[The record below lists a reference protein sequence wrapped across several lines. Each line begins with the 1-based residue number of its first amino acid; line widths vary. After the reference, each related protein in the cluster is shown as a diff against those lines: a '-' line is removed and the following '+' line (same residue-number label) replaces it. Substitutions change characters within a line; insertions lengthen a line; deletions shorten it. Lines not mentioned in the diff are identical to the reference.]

1 MALFNFQFEV
11 PEESANEGA
20 STPPQQVVTLQHGTE
35 TVIIPANDAAG
46 KTVADLFGRYASAL
60 GIDTARRISYM
71 VAGRTA
77 QPDEVVTAGLSYRAT
92 VTSESKGA

>member
-1 MALFNFQFEV
+1 MALFSFEFSL
-11 PEESANEGA
+11 PEDAANEGA
-20 STPPQQVVTLQHGTE
+20 PMSPQQVVTLQHGTE

-46 KTVADLFGRYASAL
+46 KTVADLFSRHASAL
-60 GIDTARRISYM
+60 GIDNARRISFM